1 MKYYWRIV
9 LVFAIGILP
18 IGSIQANVGSKQSG
32 EPQATR
38 QGVQRLAQTGG
49 STTAKKPVKS
59 PDENFKWAIKP
70 EDQPAAPSGPSPYLY
85 SDREYDWWEQPAA
98 KAAAAQ
104 NPASYHRRS
113 NSYATNPDSDPP
125 RYVRKLSEIGVD
137 AFKDVTWLEIGFGG
151 GEHLASD
158 AQAHPRILFIGCE
171 PFVNGVAKLV
181 STIDEKTIQNI
192 LIHDGDALE
201 ILRALPDASLG
212 RVTILYPDPWPK
224 FGQRK
229 RRFIS
234 PETIQQ
240 MARTLRDGE
249 EVRFATDIDDYSGW
263 TLARFQASESF
274 DWKAR
279 EAKDWTTPWAGWPGT
294 RYEAKAFREGRT
306 PAYLTFVRK
315 ARC

>member
-1 MKYYWRIV
+1 MAARSEPHFFGRRKGKSLRPRQAA
-9 LVFAIGILP
+9 LTANLLP
-18 IGSIQANVGSKQSG
+18 HLRVNLEAL
-32 EPQATR
+32 P
-38 QGVQRLAQTGG
+38 
-49 STTAKKPVKS
+49 
-59 PDENFKWAIKP
+59 
-70 EDQPAAPSGPSPYLY
+70 
-85 SDREYDWWEQPAA
+85 
-98 KAAAAQ
+98 
-104 NPASYHRRS
+104 
-113 NSYATNPDSDPP
+113 PP
-125 RYVRKLSEIGVD
+125 REAVAAEHRDL
-137 AFKDVTWLEIGFGG
+137 WLEIGFGG

-158 AQAHPRILFIGCE
+158 AQSHPDILFIGCE

-181 STIDEKTIQNI
+181 STIDEKQIPNI
-192 LIHDGDALE
+192 LIHDGDALQ
-201 ILRALPDASLG
+201 ILRALPEASLG

-234 PETIQQ
+234 PETIEQ

-274 DWKAR
+274 DWNVR
-279 EAKDWTTPWAGWPGT
+279 EAKDWKTPWAGWPGT

-315 ARC
+315 ART

>member
-1 MKYYWRIV
+1 MPVRIESGKPDGQECPSSIAARQLLLIV
-9 LVFAIGILP
+9 LARCCGRRSALF
-18 IGSIQANVGSKQSG
+18 
-32 EPQATR
+32 R
-38 QGVQRLAQTGG
+38 QR
-49 STTAKKPVKS
+49 
-59 PDENFKWAIKP
+59 
-70 EDQPAAPSGPSPYLY
+70 
-85 SDREYDWWEQPAA
+85 
-98 KAAAAQ
+98 
-104 NPASYHRRS
+104 HRR
-113 NSYATNPDSDPP
+113 
-125 RYVRKLSEIGVD
+125 K
-137 AFKDVTWLEIGFGG
+137 
-151 GEHLASD
+151 
-158 AQAHPRILFIGCE
+158 
-171 PFVNGVAKLV
+171 
-181 STIDEKTIQNI
+181 
-192 LIHDGDALE
+192 
-201 ILRALPDASLG
+201 
-212 RVTILYPDPWPK
+212 K

-263 TLARFQASESF
+263 TLARFQASENF

>member
-1 MKYYWRIV
+1 MAARSEPHFFGRRKGKPLRPRQAA
-9 LVFAIGILP
+9 LTEQLLP
-18 IGSIQANVGSKQSG
+18 SLRVNL
-32 EPQATR
+32 ET
-38 QGVQRLAQTGG
+38 LLTAQVPP
-49 STTAKKPVKS
+49 A
-59 PDENFKWAIKP
+59 
-70 EDQPAAPSGPSPYLY
+70 DQHQDL
-85 SDREYDWWEQPAA
+85 
-98 KAAAAQ
+98 
-104 NPASYHRRS
+104 
-113 NSYATNPDSDPP
+113 
-125 RYVRKLSEIGVD
+125 
-137 AFKDVTWLEIGFGG
+137 WLEIGFGG

-158 AQAHPRILFIGCE
+158 AQSHPEILFIGCE
-171 PFVNGVAKLV
+171 PFVNGVSKLV
-181 STIDEKTIQNI
+181 STIDEKKIQNI

-263 TLARFQASESF
+263 TLARFMASALF
-274 DWKAR
+274 DWNAR
-279 EAKDWTTPWAGWPGT
+279 EPKDWKTPWAGWPGT

-306 PAYLTFVRK
+306 PAYLTFVR
-315 ARC
+315 RSRI

>member
-1 MKYYWRIV
+1 MMTVRSEPHFFGRRKGKSLRPRQAA
-9 LVFAIGILP
+9 LTENLLP
-18 IGSIQANVGSKQSG
+18 SLRVDLGALS
-32 EPQATR
+32 
-38 QGVQRLAQTGG
+38 QRCL
-49 STTAKKPVKS
+49 
-59 PDENFKWAIKP
+59 
-70 EDQPAAPSGPSPYLY
+70 
-85 SDREYDWWEQPAA
+85 A
-98 KAAAAQ
+98 KAA
-104 NPASYHRRS
+104 PYR
-113 NSYATNPDSDPP
+113 D
-125 RYVRKLSEIGVD
+125 L
-137 AFKDVTWLEIGFGG
+137 WLEIGFGG

-263 TLARFQASESF
+263 TLARFQASENF

>member
-1 MKYYWRIV
+1 MAARSEPHFFGRRKGKSLRPRQAALTENLLPRLRVNAEV
-9 LVFAIGILP
+9 LPTL
-18 IGSIQANVGSKQSG
+18 
-32 EPQATR
+32 
-38 QGVQRLAQTGG
+38 QGA
-49 STTAKKPVKS
+49 SS
-59 PDENFKWAIKP
+59 PPHQD
-70 EDQPAAPSGPSPYLY
+70 L
-85 SDREYDWWEQPAA
+85 
-98 KAAAAQ
+98 
-104 NPASYHRRS
+104 
-113 NSYATNPDSDPP
+113 
-125 RYVRKLSEIGVD
+125 
-137 AFKDVTWLEIGFGG
+137 WLEIGFGG

-158 AQAHPRILFIGCE
+158 AQSHPDVLFIGCE

-181 STIDEKTIQNI
+181 STIDEKKLQNI

-263 TLARFQASESF
+263 TLARFLASESF
-274 DWKAR
+274 DWIAR
-279 EAKDWTTPWAGWPGT
+279 EATDWKKPWAGWPST

-315 ARC
+315 ARS